1 MRWSEGDEEGEII
14 IGGNG
19 KGEEM
24 NQLAFPKGL
33 AVDLQGNLYVADS
46 GNHRIQKYDLI
57 CE

>member
-46 GNHRIQKYDLI
+46 GNHRIEKYDLI
-57 CE
+57 YE